1 MVGVLQADF
10 YLRKLGGL
18 GPTSIRP
25 LVVAGL
31 KASPPKLVLLQGSSE
46 PTVIIGEAASV
57 WSVASKILDEF
68 VSWEA
73 REGGEIESWRCGA
86 WPDTCE
92 FGIVRGVFE
101 EGLPQRFRLV
111 EGGVGGGVE
120 VGSDFDNEAEVGRPG
135 GKKVALN
142 LEARGKR
149 NGGDEEIDGGR

>member
-1 MVGVLQADF
+1 MVGVLQAEF
-10 YLRKLGGL
+10 YIRKLGGL

-25 LVVAGL
+25 LVVASL

-57 WSVASKILDEF
+57 GSVAGKILDEF
-68 VSWEA
+68 VPWEA
-73 REGGEIESWRCGA
+73 REGVGLKVGGA
-86 WPDTCE
+86 RLGLIPCE
-92 FGIVRGVFE
+92 FGIFRGVFE

-111 EGGVGGGVE
+111 EGGVGGRVK
-120 VGSDFDNEAEVGRPG
+120 VGSGFDNEAEVGRPG